1 MYIKEYDF
9 TLVQDSSQ
17 QNTTGRA
24 ASGTPD
30 NMASIVS
37 GSIAVEA
44 SIDFFVNEIKVATIL
59 ATPENLE
66 ELGTGYLVSEGLLRD
81 MGDLLE
87 LHFDS
92 ESRSIHARMRMN
104 DDLEI
109 WHELRSSGCVGV
121 KWDENEEIQVISD
134 AIFDMQHIQ
143 NSLKYL
149 TSDIYSKSRGTHSA
163 CIINSDGECI
173 TKAIDVGR
181 HNAFD
186 KAIGAALIDKIDMSQ
201 HFILSSGRQSA
212 GMVMKAA
219 RAGIPLIVTKT
230 APLNTGID
238 AARKTGI
245 CLVCYTSDTSAS
257 IFSNENRI
265 KL

>member
-1 MYIKEYDF
+1 MYIKEYDY

-17 QNTTGRA
+17 QNKTG
-24 ASGTPD
+24 G
-30 NMASIVS
+30 MVS
-37 GSIAVEA
+37 EMVASIAVEA
-44 SIDFFVNEIKVATIL
+44 SIDLFVNDIKVATIL

-81 MGDLLE
+81 MDDLLE
-87 LHFDS
+87 LHSDS
-92 ESRSIHARMRMN
+92 ESIHAHIRMS

-121 KWDENEEIQVISD
+121 KWDENEHIQVISD
-134 AIFDMQHIQ
+134 AIFDIQHIQ

-149 TSDIYSKSRGTHSA
+149 NSDVYSKSRGTHSA
-163 CIINSDGECI
+163 GIINTDGECI
-173 TKAIDVGR
+173 TKAIDIGR

-186 KAIGAALIDKIDMSQ
+186 KAIGAALMDGIDMSQ

-238 AARKTGI
+238 AAIKTGI

-257 IFSNENRI
+257 VFSNANRI

>member
-1 MYIKEYDF
+1 MYTKEYDF
-9 TLVQDSSQ
+9 TLVENSNQ
-17 QNTTGRA
+17 QSMTGC
-24 ASGTPD
+24 
-30 NMASIVS
+30 
-37 GSIAVEA
+37 IAVEA
-44 SIDFFVNEIKVATIL
+44 SIDLFINDIKVATIL

-66 ELGTGYLVSEGLLRD
+66 ELGTGYLVCEGLLRD
-81 MGDLLE
+81 MEDLLE
-87 LHFDS
+87 LYADAG
-92 ESRSIHARMRMN
+92 SIHARIRKN

-121 KWDENEEIQVISD
+121 KWDENEDVHVISD
-134 AIFDMQHIQ
+134 AVFDARHMHD
-143 NSLKYL
+143 SLMYL
-149 TSDIYSKSRGTHSA
+149 DSDIYSKSRGTHCA
-163 CIINSDGECI
+163 CLISMEGECVK
-173 TKAIDVGR
+173 KAIDIGR

-186 KAIGAALIDKIDMSQ
+186 KVVGAALMAGIDMSQ

-245 CLVCYTSDTSAS
+245 CLVCYTSDTSIS
-257 IFSNENRI
+257 VFSSPERI
-265 KL
+265 DLCAKE